1 MGDQVNRAAEWSS
14 TEEERAFFASY
25 DPASYPQV
33 AVTVDVVVLTLVQ
46 GHMNV
51 LLVRRT
57 SPPFN
62 GAWGLPGWFIGPNED
77 ADTAAVRGLGVETG
91 MDASNWHVEQLR
103 TYTAPTRDPRMRVVS
118 VAYLALLADLPAP
131 RGRDGTVR
139 FWPIEEVAVSD
150 GPPLAFDH
158 GDILGAGVER
168 ARAKLEYTTL
178 AASFL
183 KEPFT
188 VLELRRVYEAV
199 WGTTIEPANFRRKVL
214 GAADFLRPTG
224 DKAPPSPGR
233 GRPKAELFV
242 RGPASQLSPPFLR
255 PNPPQ
260 PGAGGAHGT
269 HH

>member
-1 MGDQVNRAAEWSS
+1 VGDKVNRAGAWSS
-14 TEEERAFFASY
+14 DEEKRAFSASY
-25 DPASYPQV
+25 DPAAYPPV
-33 AVTVDVVVLTLVQ
+33 AVSVDVVVLTLRQ

-57 SPPFN
+57 SSPFN
-62 GAWGLPGWFIGPNED
+62 GAWALPGWFIDPNED
-77 ADTAAVRGLGVETG
+77 ADAAALRGLGVETG
-91 MDASNWHVEQLR
+91 MDASDWHVEQLR

-118 VAYLALLADLPAP
+118 VAYLALLPDLPAP
-131 RGRDGTVR
+131 RPRDGSVR
-139 FWPIEEVAVSD
+139 FWPLEEVAAPD

-214 GAADFLRPTG
+214 GATDFLRPTG
-224 DKAPPSPGR
+224 DKAPPRPGR
-233 GRPKAELFV
+233 GRPQAELFV
-242 RGPASQLSPPFLR
+242 RGPATQLSPPFLR
-255 PNPPQ
+255 PNPVL
-260 PGAGGAHGT
+260 PGA
-269 HH
+269 